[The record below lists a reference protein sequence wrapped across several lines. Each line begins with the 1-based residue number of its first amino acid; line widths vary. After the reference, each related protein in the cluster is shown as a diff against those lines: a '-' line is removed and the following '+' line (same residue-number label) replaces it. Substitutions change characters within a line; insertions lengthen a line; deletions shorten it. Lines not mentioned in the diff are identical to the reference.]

1 MIKNIIVTGANTQE
15 IESKLKQVLEGKNIQ
30 VIHSQNYF
38 TDNGQVSK
46 LVVYNEIENTEGGE
60 N

>member
-1 MIKNIIVTGANTQE
+1 MSKNIIITGNNLQE
-15 IESKLKQVLEGKNIQ
+15 IETKLQELFHEKQIQ

-38 TDNGQVSK
+38 TENNQISK
-46 LVVYNEIENTEGGE
+46 VIVYNEIENTEGGE